1 MFTETILEQDLS
13 VSSFLS
19 SKPIPPRERLIFPLD
34 VATHAEAKKLVT
46 ELGDSVIFYKLG
58 LQLFMAQ
65 SNYYE
70 LVDWL
75 NEHGKK
81 VFVDLKFYD
90 IPETVGSAVY
100 QMRNMR
106 VEFVTVHGADA
117 NFEAAV
123 KEKNGIKILAV
134 TVLTSLDQT
143 DLDAMGFKCS
153 LEELVLSRAKRAL
166 DLGCSGVISSGL
178 EASKLREHLGDK
190 FLIISPGIRPLE
202 NRRIDDQKRIMTV
215 EQAFNSGADYIVMG
229 RPIRDAANPKAEAE
243 NVQVRIAKLFEH

>member
-1 MFTETILEQDLS
+1 
-13 VSSFLS
+13 
-19 SKPIPPRERLIFPLD
+19 
-34 VATHAEAKKLVT
+34 
-46 ELGDSVIFYKLG
+46 
-58 LQLFMAQ
+58 
-65 SNYYE
+65 
-70 LVDWL
+70 
-75 NEHGKK
+75 
-81 VFVDLKFYD
+81 
-90 IPETVGSAVY
+90 ETVGSAVY

-178 EASKLREHLGDK
+178 EASKLREQDRKSTRL
-190 FLIISPGIRPLE
+190 
-202 NRRIDDQKRIMTV
+202 
-215 EQAFNSGADYIVMG
+215 NSS
-229 RPIRDAANPKAEAE
+229 
-243 NVQVRIAKLFEH
+243 H